1 MDQNHRAEAGANQLN
16 RAAERQTNPTRKAA
30 LEGAAGL
37 YEVHR
42 FEKAREVLDL
52 IGYEA
57 P

>member
-1 MDQNHRAEAGANQLN
+1 MDPCHKAEAGANQLN
-16 RAAERQTNPTRKAA
+16 RAAERQTDPTRKA
-30 LEGAAGL
+30 LKGAAGL

-42 FEKAREVLDL
+42 FAKAREVLDL

>member
-1 MDQNHRAEAGANQLN
+1 MDPCHKAEAGANQLN
-16 RAAERQTNPTRKAA
+16 RAAERQTDPTRKAA
-30 LEGAAGL
+30 LKGAAGL

-42 FEKAREVLDL
+42 FAKAREVLDL

>member
-16 RAAERQTNPTRKAA
+16 RAAERQTDPTREAA
-30 LEGAAGL
+30 LKGAAGL
-37 YEVHR
+37 YEAHK
-42 FEKAREVLDL
+42 FEEAGEVLNL